1 MHRQEG
7 LAVARI
13 ARDDGSSS
21 TNRSS
26 NGYDYNYQPLGNYAV
41 TQLRILQATHFSVT
55 HFIPSLRT
63 SVTQIL
69 LGLRVLYVGRYAVYV
84 RCGAVLD
91 RCGPMC

>member
-1 MHRQEG
+1 MATSLEELEQED

-21 TNRSS
+21 TNLS
-26 NGYDYNYQPLGNYAV
+26 LAV
-41 TQLRILQATHFSVT
+41 TQLHGTHFSVT

-69 LGLRVLYVGRYAVYV
+69 LRVLYFGSIRI
-84 RCGAVLD
+84 CGAVFG
-91 RCGPMC
+91 RFSN

>member
-1 MHRQEG
+1 MEAYSQRRTCLNLYIGMIQEG

-21 TNRSS
+21 TNFS
-26 NGYDYNYQPLGNYAV
+26 PAV
-41 TQLRILQATHFSVT
+41 TQLRGTHFSVT

-69 LGLRVLYVGRYAVYV
+69 LRVLYVGSIRTMW
-84 RCGAVLD
+84 R
-91 RCGPMC
+91 RFRPMW